1 MSTNSIISRVFF
13 VGVLVMALALF
24 IAFVSGRIDLEE
36 LPENDIFESTYH
48 FHGEVPPD
56 IVDFLVDLEEN
67 EETGDC
73 THKQI
78 TGET

>member
-1 MSTNSIISRVFF
+1 MSSKIVSQVFF
-13 VGVLVMALALF
+13 FGVLIVALSLF
-24 IAFVSGRIDLEE
+24 VAFCTGKVDLET
-36 LPENDIFESTYH
+36 LPENEIIDGTFH

-67 EETGDC
+67 EENGDC